1 VPGSTLPIAS
11 RAASKEVRRRCCGC
25 GGAVEG
31 DLELRRRCL
40 GCGAPWSTGSMR
52 AAASGEETTR
62 RWLGGGG
69 QAGGFWG
76 RQPAASGEETTK
88 RWLGEAAR
96 RVDSGGDGQAVAW
109 GRRLQASRSRKRKSM
124 ESVGFRRKKRKIGPH
139 SVGTISRTQ
148 TPSLKSN

>member
-52 AAASGEETTR
+52 A
-62 RWLGGGG
+62 
-69 QAGGFWG
+69 
-76 RQPAASGEETTK
+76 AASGEETTK